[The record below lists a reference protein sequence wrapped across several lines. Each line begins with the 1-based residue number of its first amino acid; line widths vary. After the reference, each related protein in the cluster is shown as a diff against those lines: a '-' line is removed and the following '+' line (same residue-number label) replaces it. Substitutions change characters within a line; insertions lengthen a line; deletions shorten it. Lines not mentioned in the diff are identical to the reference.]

1 MKKEYDFS
9 KMKSRKKIYTSKLN
23 KPVNIAHQK
32 DSQINQK
39 FQVLSMLG
47 AGDFEHLDGSLVEHL
62 QGTKDLL
69 QQWGATIELQD
80 AGLYHAVYGTAGF
93 SQNLVSTD
101 QREKIADVI
110 GCPAEEIVYQYCACD
125 RKAFFSRVGQD
136 ENPRFPNRFTGESY
150 YLSDG
155 MLRDFCELTVAN
167 EIEIAIDNSAFI
179 NQHGKELGLLFINM
193 APYLSLFA
201 QKAAAEIF
209 GGM

>member
-1 MKKEYDFS
+1 MS
-9 KMKSRKKIYTSKLN
+9 HKLQTLA
-23 KPVNIAHQK
+23 K
-32 DSQINQK
+32 
-39 FQVLSMLG
+39 LG
-47 AGDFEHLDGSLVEHL
+47 VGGFEHLDGALIDHL
-62 QGTKDLL
+62 KGTKDLL

-80 AGLYHAVYGTAGF
+80 AGLYHAAYGTAGF
-93 SQNLVSTD
+93 SQNFVSTD
-101 QREKIADVI
+101 QREKIAAVI

-125 RKAFFSRVGQD
+125 RKAFFSRVAQD

-179 NQHGKELGLLFINM
+179 NEHGKELGLLSINM